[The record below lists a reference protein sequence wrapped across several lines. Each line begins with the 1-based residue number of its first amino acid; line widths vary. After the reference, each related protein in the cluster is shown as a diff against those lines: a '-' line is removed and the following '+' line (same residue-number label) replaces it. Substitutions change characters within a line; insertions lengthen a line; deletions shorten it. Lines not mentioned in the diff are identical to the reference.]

1 MANNNH
7 ISSTVIIDCDLKL
20 EVHEILYACLVWLA
34 VIQLY
39 RTFDFTVLIFLAK
52 LFQKTFG
59 IQVNMSIKQMLFL
72 A

>member
-39 RTFDFTVLIFLAK
+39 RTFDFTVLIFS
-52 LFQKTFG
+52 G
-59 IQVNMSIKQMLFL
+59 QVIPKNIWNSSQYVN
-72 A
+72 